1 MLTAL
6 PTASEGLADAATHPA
21 VVWTAIITACVVVAS
36 LAFAKVAEP
45 LAVSW
50 GKIRE
55 ARQKSE
61 DARIRDLSS
70 QVDHLAGRVYT
81 LERRQ
86 QKQDAYLYAH
96 AVWDQKMLEA
106 AIKAGLDIEDIGQP
120 PPLRPPLDAP

>member
-1 MLTAL
+1 MTLSTATEQL
-6 PTASEGLADAATHPA
+6 SDAATHPA
-21 VVWTAIITACVVVAS
+21 VIWTAVATACVVVIL
-36 LAFAKVAEP
+36 LAGARVVEP
-45 LAVSW
+45 LAAAW
-50 GKIRE
+50 QKWRE

-61 DARIRDLSS
+61 DARILDLSH

-106 AIKAGLDIEDIGQP
+106 AIKAGLDIADIGDP